1 MQQDKKLLKK
11 AESAWDSLGRF
22 RFRRRRAKDFTFGSQ
37 WGDTVRLPSGR
48 IVTEESQL
56 LESGRLPV
64 SNNLIRQLIKSI
76 VGRWRYMRKQEAE
89 EGILPVDA
97 RTLEEFLISGC
108 AVQRVADGF
117 FQQEE
122 AVVVSPR
129 RLFFTRFEQPD
140 GSDCRLL
147 GMLHD
152 VSPDRV
158 ISLFGRSNRR
168 VSEILES
175 YRHSEERAPVE
186 PLMPTSTDFLR
197 PTAEGAWRVIEV
209 WQRESFPLARIH
221 DPEKAEYVEAEYDD
235 ALFEKLEKF
244 NERRRGKGAREIVWR
259 LGVESRWVVTFLT
272 PNGDVLMRRR
282 AKTNERPPIIM
293 TLYPMIDGEVHS
305 FVEDLIEQ
313 QKYVNRLVMMLDEVM
328 RASAKGVVMFPV
340 DQLPEGM
347 TWKDVRRLWSEPGAI
362 LPFKRTSRN
371 VMPYQ
376 MNTSGTSAG
385 ASELLRLQMQMFDEI
400 SGTSSGTRGS
410 RSSAAGAE
418 MLREEFE
425 QATVALY
432 DLLAAFDAFLKLR
445 K

>member
-1 MQQDKKLLKK
+1 MQQDKTLLKR
-11 AESAWDSLGRF
+11 AQSAWDGLGRF
-22 RFRRRRAKDFTFGSQ
+22 RSRRRRAKDFTFGRQ
-37 WGDTVRLPSGR
+37 WGDTMRLPSGR
-48 IVTEESQL
+48 IVTEEAQL
-56 LESGRLPV
+56 LESGRVPV

-76 VGRWRYMRKQEAE
+76 VGRWRYLRKDESDLR
-89 EGILPVDA
+89 ILPVDA

-108 AVQRVADGF
+108 ASQRLGDGF

-122 AVVVSPR
+122 AVVVSPN

-140 GSDCRLL
+140 ASDCRLL

-152 VSPDRV
+152 VAPDRV
-158 ISLFGRSNRR
+158 LQLFARSNRR
-168 VSEILES
+168 ASEILAT
-175 YRHSEERAPVE
+175 YQRCEERAPVE
-186 PLMPTSTDFLR
+186 PLMPTETDFLR
-197 PTAEGAWRVIEV
+197 PTSDGTWRVIEV
-209 WQRESFPLARIH
+209 WQKESFPLAAIH
-221 DPEKAEYVEAEYDD
+221 DPEKAEYVEAEYTD

-244 NERRRGKGAREIVWR
+244 NASRREKGERELNWR
-259 LGVESRWVVTFLT
+259 LGVETRWVVTFLT
-272 PNGDVLMRRR
+272 PKGDVLMRRR
-282 AKTNERPPIIM
+282 AKENERPPIRL

-305 FVEDLIEQ
+305 FVDDLIEQ

-340 DQLPEGM
+340 DQLPEGL
-347 TWKDVRRLWSEPGAI
+347 TWQDIRRLWSEPGAI

-376 MNTSGTSAG
+376 MNTAGTSAG
-385 ASELLRLQMQMFDEI
+385 ASELLRIQMQMFDEI

-432 DLLAAFDAFLKLR
+432 DLLAAFEAFLSSR
-445 K
+445 